1 MAGRNQRKRKRDRE
15 KRLQQQQII
24 DDGKSDV
31 KNDGKNDSKSESC
44 ECKQDRYGK
53 DDDDNAGHPSK
64 RLKSQ
69 HSSDH
74 DNSQICLTTSP
85 ETDAPVTETVKYR
98 NPVTTNP
105 AGAEINAKDCWLYQQ
120 LGHHTGSFDLRSIQD
135 QSPDHTSISSTAG
148 FEVMTSYNWLNKNT
162 IMVPGKSLVLTY
174 LKCLR

>member
-1 MAGRNQRKRKRDRE
+1 MAGKNQRKRKRDRE

-24 DDGKSDV
+24 DDGKIDV
-31 KNDGKNDSKSESC
+31 KNDGKNDSKNEN
-44 ECKQDRYGK
+44 ECKQHRCGK

-69 HSSDH
+69 HFSDH

-85 ETDAPVTETVKYR
+85 ETDAPVTKAVKYR

-120 LGHHTGSFDLRSIQD
+120 QGHQTGSFDLRSIQD
-135 QSPDHTSISSTAG
+135 QSPDHTSISFSAG
-148 FEVMTSYNWLNKNT
+148 FEVVTSYNWLNKNT

-174 LKCLR
+174 LKRLR